1 MTTPD
6 ALVTSQDLG
15 RTFGR
20 GDVAVVAVHGAT
32 CTVRPGDRI
41 ALVGPSGSGKSTL
54 LHCLAGLDDPTSG
67 TVTWPLLDDDARHRR
82 AAIRVVF
89 QDPSLIPTLDAL
101 ENVALALVLTGTPND
116 EARRRAHLALERLA
130 LDDLAA
136 KLPEELSGGQ
146 AQRVGVARALV
157 SEPRLLMADE
167 PTGQLDH
174 DAAMQVID
182 SLMETAAHTG
192 CGLLV
197 STHDPAVSDR
207 LDQTWSMVDGRLTT
221 EELTC
226 SH

>member
-1 MTTPD
+1 MTPSEP
-6 ALVTSQDLG
+6 LVTCQDLG

-20 GDVAVVAVHGAT
+20 GDLAVVAVHGAT
-32 CTVRPGDRI
+32 CSIGTTDRI

-54 LHCLAGLDDPTSG
+54 LHCLAGLDEPSSG
-67 TVTWPLLDDDARHRR
+67 TISWPLFGDDARHRR
-82 AAIRVVF
+82 TAIRMVF

-101 ENVALALVLTGTPND
+101 ENVALALVLTGTPDD

-130 LDDLAA
+130 LDDLAS

-174 DAAMQVID
+174 DAAMLVID
-182 SLMETAAHTG
+182 SLLETATHTG

-197 STHDPAVSDR
+197 STHDPDISSR
-207 LDQTWSMVDGRLTT
+207 LDRSWSMVDGRLRT

-226 SH
+226 SR